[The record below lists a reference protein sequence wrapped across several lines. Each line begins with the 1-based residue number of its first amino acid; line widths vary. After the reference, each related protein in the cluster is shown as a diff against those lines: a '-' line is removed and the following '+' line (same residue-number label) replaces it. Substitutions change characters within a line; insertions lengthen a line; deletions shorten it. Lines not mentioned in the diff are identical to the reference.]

1 MKKNKNTGATMASWM
16 SGTDKT
22 GDGMDGDKKIIQD
35 SSRKFFLKLRKGEE
49 DQGITTPLT
58 YDVIHDT
65 VPEN

>member
-1 MKKNKNTGATMASWM
+1 M

-49 DQGITTPLT
+49 APGNHNAFDL
-58 YDVIHDT
+58 
-65 VPEN
+65 